1 MKSLPL
7 NEVKNSL
14 SAVVEEVATTHQ
26 PVTITRHG
34 RPAATLIA
42 TEDLE
47 ALTETLAW
55 LSDPEHAAE
64 LAESREAIER
74 GRTLTLDEIR
84 AQLAARP

>member
-1 MKSLPL
+1 MRTLPI
-7 NEVKNSL
+7 NQAKNQL
-14 SAVVEEVATTHQ
+14 TAVVEEVSSTHQ

-47 ALTETLAW
+47 TLLDTLAW

-64 LAESREAIER
+64 MAESRQAIAQ
-74 GRTLTLDEIR
+74 GKTLNLDEVR
-84 AQLAARP
+84 AQLSAR